1 MSSHHFVKEQQE
13 PAVFILEARGIS
25 FETVAPLLEWSPTLL
40 IAQEAVEVVLSW
52 GIKIDVILANSAF
65 KSENGHLLEEQ
76 YPLRFLTV
84 SSLSTLDEGFQY
96 LLASQHKGV
105 HLVGFNHQN
114 HQQLEEKIFDLDL
127 TLIDGDWK
135 YYPIKGG
142 KFSKWFVAAE
152 IRLLAAENQPVEV
165 SNANG
170 SFLFPVCYLTQLEVP
185 EGISTC
191 SSTGIFWIGEQVR
204 GWPFSYSLLETT

>member
-13 PAVFILEARGIS
+13 PAVFILGVEGIS
-25 FETVAPLLEWSPTLL
+25 FDTVAPLLEWSPTLL
-40 IAQEAVEVVLSW
+40 VAQEAVEVVLSW
-52 GIKIDVILANSAF
+52 GIKIDSILASQAF
-65 KSENGHLLEEQ
+65 QNENGHLLEEQ

-84 SSLSTLDEGFQY
+84 SSLSALDEGVHY

-105 HLVGFNHQN
+105 HLVGFNHQK
-114 HQQLEEKIFDLDL
+114 HLQLEEKIFDLDL
-127 TLIDGDWK
+127 TLLDGDWK

-152 IRLLAAENQPVEV
+152 IRLLASENQLVEV
-165 SNANG
+165 SNADG
-170 SFLFPVCYLTQLEVP
+170 TLLFPVCYLTQLEVP

-191 SSTGIFWIGEQVR
+191 SSTGIFWIGERVR
-204 GWPFSYSLLETT
+204 G

>member
-13 PAVFILEARGIS
+13 PAVFILDVEGIS
-25 FETVAPLLEWSPTLL
+25 FDTVAPLLEWSPTLL
-40 IAQEAVEVVLSW
+40 VAQEAVEVVLGW
-52 GIKIDVILANSAF
+52 GIKIDIILASQAF
-65 KSENGHLLEEQ
+65 QNENEHLLEEQ

-84 SSLSTLDEGFQY
+84 SSLSALDEGVHY

-114 HQQLEEKIFDLDL
+114 HQQLDEKIFDLDL
-127 TLIDGDWK
+127 TLLDGDWK
-135 YYPIKGG
+135 YYPIKSG

-152 IRLLAAENQPVEV
+152 IRLLASENQLVEV
-165 SNANG
+165 SNADG
-170 SFLFPVCYLTQLEVP
+170 TLLFPVRYLTQLEVP

-191 SSTGIFWIGEQVR
+191 SGTGIFWIGEQVR
-204 GWPFSYSLLETT
+204 G

>member
-13 PAVFILEARGIS
+13 PAVFVLKVDDIS

-40 IAQEAVEVVLSW
+40 VAQEAVEVVLSW
-52 GIKIDVILANSAF
+52 GIKIDVVLGTLAF
-65 KSENGHLLEEQ
+65 QSEHRHLLEEQ

-84 SSLSTLDEGFQY
+84 SSSTALEEGIHY

-105 HLVGFNHQN
+105 HLLGFDHQN
-114 HQQLEEKIFDLDL
+114 HQQLEDKIHHLDL

-135 YYPIKGG
+135 YYPVKGG
-142 KFSKWFVAAE
+142 KFSKWFAAAK

-165 SNANG
+165 SNAEG
-170 SFLFPVCYLTQLEVP
+170 SLLFPVCYLTQLEVP
-185 EGISTC
+185 EGISTF
-191 SSTGIFWIGEQVR
+191 SSTDIFWIGEQVR
-204 GWPFSYSLLETT
+204 G

>member
-13 PAVFILEARGIS
+13 PAVFILEVKDIS
-25 FETVAPLLEWSPTLL
+25 FDTVAPLLEWSPTLL
-40 IAQEAVEVVLSW
+40 VAQEAVEVVLSW
-52 GIKIDVILANSAF
+52 GIKIDIILASQAF
-65 KSENGHLLEEQ
+65 QNENGHLLEEQ

-84 SSLSTLDEGFQY
+84 SSLSALDEGVHY

-105 HLVGFNHQN
+105 HLVGFNHQK
-114 HQQLEEKIFDLDL
+114 HLQLEEKIFDLDL
-127 TLIDGDWK
+127 TLLDGDWK

-152 IRLLAAENQPVEV
+152 IRLLASENQLVEV
-165 SNANG
+165 SNADG
-170 SFLFPVCYLTQLEVP
+170 TLLFPVCYLTQLEVP

-191 SSTGIFWIGEQVR
+191 SSTGIFWIGERVR
-204 GWPFSYSLLETT
+204 G

>member
-13 PAVFILEARGIS
+13 PAVFILEVKDIS
-25 FETVAPLLEWSPTLL
+25 FDTVAPLLEWSPTLL
-40 IAQEAVEVVLSW
+40 VAQEAVEVVLSW
-52 GIKIDVILANSAF
+52 GIKIDIILASQAF
-65 KSENGHLLEEQ
+65 QNENGHLLEEQ

-84 SSLSTLDEGFQY
+84 SSLSALEEGVHY

-105 HLVGFNHQN
+105 HLVGFDHQN
-114 HQQLEEKIFDLDL
+114 HRQLEEKIFDLDL
-127 TLIDGDWK
+127 TLLDGDWK

-152 IRLLAAENQPVEV
+152 IRLLASENQLVEV
-165 SNANG
+165 SNADG
-170 SFLFPVCYLTQLEVP
+170 TLLFPVCYLTQLEVP

-191 SSTGIFWIGEQVR
+191 SSTGIFWIGERVR
-204 GWPFSYSLLETT
+204 D

>member
-13 PAVFILEARGIS
+13 PAVFILDVDGIS
-25 FETVAPLLEWSPTLL
+25 FDTVAPLLEWSPTLL
-40 IAQEAVEVVLSW
+40 VAQEALEVVLGW
-52 GIKIDVILANSAF
+52 GIKIDIILASQAF
-65 KSENGHLLEEQ
+65 QNENGHLLEEQ

-84 SSLSTLDEGFQY
+84 SSLTALDEGVHY

-114 HQQLEEKIFDLDL
+114 HQQLDEKIFDLDL
-127 TLIDGDWK
+127 TLLDGDWK
-135 YYPIKGG
+135 YYPIKSG

-152 IRLLAAENQPVEV
+152 IRLLASENQLIEV
-165 SNANG
+165 SNADG
-170 SFLFPVCYLTQLEVP
+170 TLLFPVCYLTQLEVP

-191 SSTGIFWIGEQVR
+191 SSTGIFWIGERVR
-204 GWPFSYSLLETT
+204 V

>member
-13 PAVFILEARGIS
+13 PAVFILDVEGIS
-25 FETVAPLLEWSPTLL
+25 FDTVAPLLEWSPTLL
-40 IAQEAVEVVLSW
+40 VAQEAVEVVLSW
-52 GIKIDVILANSAF
+52 GIKIDIILASQAF
-65 KSENGHLLEEQ
+65 QNENGYLLEEQ

-84 SSLSTLDEGFQY
+84 SSLTALDEGVHY
-96 LLASQHKGV
+96 LSASQHKGV

-114 HQQLEEKIFDLDL
+114 HRQLEEKIFDLDL
-127 TLIDGDWK
+127 TLLDGDWK

-152 IRLLAAENQPVEV
+152 IRLLASENQLVEV
-165 SNANG
+165 SNADG
-170 SFLFPVCYLTQLEVP
+170 TLLFPVCYLTQLEVP

-191 SSTGIFWIGEQVR
+191 SSTGIFWIGERVR
-204 GWPFSYSLLETT
+204 G

>member
-13 PAVFILEARGIS
+13 PAVFILNTEDVS

-40 IAQEAVEVVLSW
+40 VAQEAVEVVLSW
-52 GIKIDVILANSAF
+52 GIKIDVILASQAF
-65 KSENGHLLEEQ
+65 QNENGYLLEEQ

-84 SSLSTLDEGFQY
+84 STLSALDEGVQY

-105 HLVGFNHQN
+105 HLVGFDHQK
-114 HQQLEEKIFDLDL
+114 HRQLEEKIFDLDL
-127 TLIDGDWK
+127 TLLDGDWK
-135 YYPIKGG
+135 YYPIKSG

-152 IRLLAAENQPVEV
+152 IRLLASENQPVEV
-165 SNANG
+165 SNADG
-170 SFLFPVCYLTQLEVP
+170 SLLFPVCYLTQLEVP

-191 SSTGIFWIGEQVR
+191 SSTGIFWIGERVR
-204 GWPFSYSLLETT
+204 R

>member
-13 PAVFILEARGIS
+13 PAVFILEVKDIS
-25 FETVAPLLEWSPTLL
+25 FDTVAPLLEWSPTLL
-40 IAQEAVEVVLSW
+40 VAQEAVEVVLSW
-52 GIKIDVILANSAF
+52 GIKIDIILASQAF
-65 KSENGHLLEEQ
+65 QNENGHLLEEQ

-84 SSLSTLDEGFQY
+84 SSLSALEEGIHY

-105 HLVGFNHQN
+105 HLVGFDHHN

-127 TLIDGDWK
+127 TLLDGDWK

-152 IRLLAAENQPVEV
+152 IRLLASENQLVEV
-165 SNANG
+165 SNTDG
-170 SFLFPVCYLTQLEVP
+170 TLLFPVCYLTQLEVP

-204 GWPFSYSLLETT
+204 G